1 MVRSLKIKINSSF
14 ICVLFLV
21 FIFGSQSLFAQS
33 RWIEDRA
40 MNFKINV
47 PTSYQTNQ
55 LVDGTDKVHAFV
67 SPDQNL
73 VVRVR
78 AFKLNQTIT
87 DVQLQSIFEQNIIKG
102 AVKLI
107 DEASDLNGIP
117 ARWCGYTWL
126 YNNVS
131 TVLTNYYIVRPD
143 YAYVVWSIC
152 AENMVDQKTLEMS
165 NIMGSFTLINGH
177 PQNNQVAQMQTQSGN
192 SGMVQTTQN
201 TPPSVPTTQQGIN
214 NAGNTNS
221 ISGSNQQQSDSTNY
235 NSAKSS
241 SSGIDV
247 FAIGIGTGVDRDL
260 KITNPTT
267 AIPPTAKSIHAVFNY
282 NGNAGGQNFQ
292 VKWFSITHDCLVIED
307 SFFPAINGKNQVHS
321 SIENGGKAWPLGD
334 YRTEMW
340 LNDEKINGRNF
351 SIGIPQKETVVK
363 SNVLG
368 QCYADGKGNNQ
379 TKSLGGKYYS
389 LDLNAV
395 SDNDF
400 FEVRVTSGSLQ
411 FVTIHYRNPSGI
423 WYTAYKG
430 PNTKFR
436 VGDVLNGKRNLY
448 THLNINVNAEHEKY
462 LPVACYAD
470 IVLNPTGQ
478 TPPVTQQQV
487 KTTNVNTASSSSGK
501 ITQIVLDNTNN
512 TYDFD
517 SGRICNAKDNP
528 EPDLINEPWCTALPA
543 LCGNWAKTGK
553 SRMEDVNSAPASGF
567 ISDGKSFVDC
577 QECPVNEVLVFKN
590 KEGRFG
596 KLMIIKDENTKV
608 NGNCQHRITCLVEYP
623 AF

>member
-1 MVRSLKIKINSSF
+1 MRINKVKIISSIF
-14 ICVLFLV
+14 CALFLISV
-21 FIFGSQSLFAQS
+21 FGSRSVFAQS

-47 PTSYQTNQ
+47 PASYQTNQ

-73 VVRVR
+73 VIRVR
-78 AFKLNQTIT
+78 AFKLNQVIT
-87 DVQLQSIFEQNIIKG
+87 DIQLQSIFEQNIIKG

-107 DEASDLNGIP
+107 DEASDLNGLP
-117 ARWCGYTWL
+117 ARWCGYTWM

-177 PQNNQVAQMQTQSGN
+177 PQSKQLAQMQTQTGNYGMRQTPTNNPPIENNQQVGNTTGNASN
-192 SGMVQTTQN
+192 SGW
-201 TPPSVPTTQQGIN
+201 
-214 NAGNTNS
+214 
-221 ISGSNQQQSDSTNY
+221 SNQQQSNTTTY

-241 SSGIDV
+241 SSGIEV
-247 FAIGIGTGVDRDL
+247 FAIGIGTGVDSELR
-260 KITNPTT
+260 ITNPTT
-267 AIPPTAKSIHAVFNY
+267 SIPPTTKSIHAVFNY
-282 NGNAGGQNFQ
+282 NGNTGGQNFQ
-292 VKWFSITHDCLVIED
+292 VRWFSITHDCLVIED
-307 SFFPAINGKNQVHS
+307 SFYPTINGKNQVHS
-321 SIENGGKAWPLGD
+321 TIENGGKAWPLGD
-334 YRTEMW
+334 YRTELW

-351 SIGIPQKETVVK
+351 TIGTAQKETVVK
-363 SNVLG
+363 SNILG
-368 QCYADGKGNNQ
+368 KCFADGKGNNQ

-389 LDLNAV
+389 LDLNTV
-395 SDNDF
+395 SDDDI
-400 FEVRVTSGSLQ
+400 FEVQATSGTLQ
-411 FVTIHYRNPSGI
+411 FVTIHYRNSSGV

-430 PNTKFR
+430 PDTKFR
-436 VGDVLNGKRNLY
+436 VGDVLNGKRSLY

-462 LPVACYAD
+462 LPVACYAN
-470 IVLNPTGQ
+470 IVLNPEGQ
-478 TPPVTQQQV
+478 APPVTRQQA
-487 KTTNVNTASSSSGK
+487 KTTSVNTANSSAGK
-501 ITQIVLDNTNN
+501 IVQIVLDNNNN

-528 EPDLINEPWCTALPA
+528 EPDVINEPWCTTSPA

-553 SRMEDVNSAPASGF
+553 SKMEDVTSAPASGF

-590 KEGRFG
+590 KEGRLG
-596 KLMIIKDENTKV
+596 KLMIIKDENSKV
-608 NGNCQHRITCLVEYP
+608 NGNCQHRITCLVQFP